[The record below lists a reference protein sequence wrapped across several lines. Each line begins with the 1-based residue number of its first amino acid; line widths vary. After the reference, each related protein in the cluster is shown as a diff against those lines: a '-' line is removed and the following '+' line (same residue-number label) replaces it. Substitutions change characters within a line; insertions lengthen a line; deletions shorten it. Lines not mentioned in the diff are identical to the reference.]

1 VNAQTDRGIRVLRP
15 DLQFDRYLMTVCSLV
30 LMVALVVGAA
40 GYASIHALL
49 SSTTTAA
56 KAARDGAATQLTL
69 RERP

>member
-1 VNAQTDRGIRVLRP
+1 VNAQTDRGIRVLHP

-40 GYASIHALL
+40 GYASIQGLL

-56 KAARDGAATQLTL
+56 KAARDRAATQLTP